1 MSRLDSGVSSRL
13 VLAKTRLDPSLNWQI
28 MSFVVTELKNERSET
43 SILYFYSILGWAGEG
58 CGDAN
63 PGTNGSG
70 EAVSLFSLKIG

>member
-1 MSRLDSGVSSRL
+1 MQ
-13 VLAKTRLDPSLNWQI
+13 LANYKFYCNRAEEGEI
-28 MSFVVTELKNERSET
+28 IE

>member
-1 MSRLDSGVSSRL
+1 
-13 VLAKTRLDPSLNWQI
+13 